1 MGRKTDARHAFAH
14 LGRSEN
20 ARYIWGHKALG
31 KMGAGGLMENKK
43 LTTLIAAL
51 SPAQQAIVEEF
62 VKSLQGTNRPSITF
76 REALDE
82 FKRKHP
88 ELLRLL
94 AQ

>member
-1 MGRKTDARHAFAH
+1 MQNQRLA
-14 LGRSEN
+14 
-20 ARYIWGHKALG
+20 
-31 KMGAGGLMENKK
+31 
-43 LTTLIAAL
+43 TLIATL
-51 SPAQQAIVEEF
+51 SPAQQVIVEEF
-62 VKSLQGTNRPSITF
+62 VKNLQVTNRPSITF

>member
-1 MGRKTDARHAFAH
+1 
-14 LGRSEN
+14 
-20 ARYIWGHKALG
+20 
-31 KMGAGGLMENKK
+31 MENQK
-43 LTTLIAAL
+43 LITLIAAL

-62 VKSLQGTNRPSITF
+62 VKNLQRTNKPNITF

>member
-1 MGRKTDARHAFAH
+1 MQNQRLA
-14 LGRSEN
+14 
-20 ARYIWGHKALG
+20 
-31 KMGAGGLMENKK
+31 
-43 LTTLIAAL
+43 TLVAAL

-62 VKSLQGTNRPSITF
+62 VKNLQHTSKPNITF

>member
-1 MGRKTDARHAFAH
+1 MQNQRLA
-14 LGRSEN
+14 
-20 ARYIWGHKALG
+20 
-31 KMGAGGLMENKK
+31 
-43 LTTLIAAL
+43 TLVAAL

-62 VKSLQGTNRPSITF
+62 VKNLQHTNKPNITF

>member
-1 MGRKTDARHAFAH
+1 
-14 LGRSEN
+14 
-20 ARYIWGHKALG
+20 
-31 KMGAGGLMENKK
+31 METGEFMQNQR
-43 LTTLIAAL
+43 LATLVAAL

-62 VKSLQGTNRPSITF
+62 VKNLQRTNKPNITF

>member
-1 MGRKTDARHAFAH
+1 METG
-14 LGRSEN
+14 E
-20 ARYIWGHKALG
+20 
-31 KMGAGGLMENKK
+31 LMQNQR
-43 LTTLIAAL
+43 LATLVAAL

-62 VKSLQGTNRPSITF
+62 VKNLQRTNKPNITF

>member
-1 MGRKTDARHAFAH
+1 MQNQRLA
-14 LGRSEN
+14 
-20 ARYIWGHKALG
+20 
-31 KMGAGGLMENKK
+31 
-43 LTTLIAAL
+43 TLVAAL

-62 VKSLQGTNRPSITF
+62 VKNLQRTNKPNITF

>member
-1 MGRKTDARHAFAH
+1 METG
-14 LGRSEN
+14 E
-20 ARYIWGHKALG
+20 
-31 KMGAGGLMENKK
+31 LMQNQR
-43 LTTLIAAL
+43 LATLVAAL
-51 SPAQQAIVEEF
+51 SPAQQTIVEEF
-62 VKSLQGTNRPSITF
+62 VKNLQRTNKPNITF

>member
-1 MGRKTDARHAFAH
+1 MQNQRLA
-14 LGRSEN
+14 
-20 ARYIWGHKALG
+20 
-31 KMGAGGLMENKK
+31 
-43 LTTLIAAL
+43 TLVAAL
-51 SPAQQAIVEEF
+51 SPAQQTIVEEF
-62 VKSLQGTNRPSITF
+62 VKNLQRTNKPNITF